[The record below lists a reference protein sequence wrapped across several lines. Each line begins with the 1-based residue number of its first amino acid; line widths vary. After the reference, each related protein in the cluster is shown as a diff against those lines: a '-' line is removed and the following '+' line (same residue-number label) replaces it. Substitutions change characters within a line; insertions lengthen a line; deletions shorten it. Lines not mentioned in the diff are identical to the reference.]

1 MRLSDL
7 RKIEKRKYSRI
18 TTGFGIT
25 ALLTS
30 VPLLMSSL
38 ASVVGFF
45 KVTFSTNGEIKDK
58 LTTFK
63 WDNSKKQDLSD
74 SKFNIY

>member
-45 KVTFSTNGEIKDK
+45 KATFSTNGEIKDK

-63 WDNSKKQDLSD
+63 WGNSKKQDLSD